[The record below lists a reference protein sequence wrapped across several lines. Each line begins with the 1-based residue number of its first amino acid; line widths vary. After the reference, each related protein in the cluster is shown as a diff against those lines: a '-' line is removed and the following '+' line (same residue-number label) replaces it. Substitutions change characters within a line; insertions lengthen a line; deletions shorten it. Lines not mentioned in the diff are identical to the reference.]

1 MSTKRKKNERLE
13 PLHGSLESDC
23 YSVPVLRDAPV
34 KTGATFEEYVAYETT
49 SDVRHEFIDGKSFVM
64 AGGIKLHNLITTRAA
79 LKLFE
84 VALKLGCAVYS
95 SDVIRRV
102 PSGQGFYPDVFVTCD
117 QSIDSSRVVQRP
129 CIIIEVLSRSTQ
141 VFDRREKWQ
150 QYQQI
155 PSLEQYVLLSQ
166 HEISAEVYSRQ
177 GMKWVYERLTGN
189 STLHFSSLSFDV
201 VLAEIYAGLPLM
213 EESED

>member
-1 MSTKRKKNERLE
+1 M
-13 PLHGSLESDC
+13 
-23 YSVPVLRDAPV
+23 LRDAPV
-34 KTGATFEEYVAYETT
+34 KTGASFEEYVAYETT
-49 SDVRHEFIDGKSFVM
+49 FDVRHEFIDGNSFVM
-64 AGGIKLHNLITTRAA
+64 AGGTKLHNLITSRAA

-95 SDVIRRV
+95 SDVILRV

-141 VFDRREKWQ
+141 IFDRREKWQ

-155 PSLEQYVLLSQ
+155 PSLEQYILLSQ

-177 GMKWVYERLTGN
+177 GLKWVYERLTGD
-189 STLHFSSLSFDV
+189 STLHFSSLSLDV
-201 VLAEIYAGLPLM
+201 ELAEIYTGLPLT

>member
-1 MSTKRKKNERLE
+1 M
-13 PLHGSLESDC
+13 
-23 YSVPVLRDAPV
+23 LRDAPV

-49 SDVRHEFIDGKSFVM
+49 SDVRHEFIDGNLFVM
-64 AGGIKLHNLITTRAA
+64 AGGTKLHNLITTRAA
-79 LKLFE
+79 MKLFE
-84 VALKLGCAVYS
+84 VALKLGCAVFS
-95 SDVIRRV
+95 SDVILSV

-117 QSIDSSRVVQRP
+117 QSLDSSRVVQRP

-141 VFDRREKWQ
+141 IFDRREKWQ

-166 HEISAEVYSRQ
+166 HEIVAEVYSRQ
-177 GMKWVYERLTGN
+177 GAKWLYECLTGDA
-189 STLHFSSLSFDV
+189 TLHFSSLSLDV
-201 VLAEIYAGLPLM
+201 VLSEIYAGLLLM